1 MENQSYPVLL
11 KQVNEILM
19 KMENETIPIDEL
31 SQKLA
36 EAYNLIEKLKSQ
48 LFSAE
53 IQIEQIINSRN
64 LNLNSSEEN
73 NGSQ

>member
-11 KQVNEILM
+11 KQVNDILM

-31 SQKLA
+31 SQKLT

>member
-1 MENQSYPVLL
+1 MENQSYPALL
-11 KQVNEILM
+11 KQVNDILM

-31 SQKLA
+31 SQKLT

>member
-11 KQVNEILM
+11 KQVNDILM

-48 LFSAE
+48 LFNAE

-64 LNLNSSEEN
+64 LNSNTSEEN